1 VAIIPRVGWLSEL
14 LEERGA
20 EALDLHAQTINPQ
33 FVRLLRTIGF
43 DRQWARAEGAYLWD
57 SDGNR
62 YLDVLGGFGMFNVGR
77 NNPRIREALVEA
89 LELRRPGSVQLGV
102 DVLPALLAEELLRRA
117 PASLERVLFTS
128 SGTEAVEAAL
138 KLGRAATG
146 RSRVLSV
153 ENGFHGLTLG
163 ALSANASPEFTS
175 RFGPLVP
182 GFDRVAWNDLR
193 ALEHKLGSEDVAV
206 LIVEPV
212 QGKGVN
218 IAPDGYLEG
227 AQELCRRYGTLFCV
241 DEVQTGFG
249 RTGRMFAFEHWELE
263 PDLVTVAKSL
273 SGGYVPVGALLMS
286 SKVYDRVFDSL
297 PNAVSHGSTFAP
309 NDLAMVAGLATLRE
323 LDEQGLVE
331 RSARLGAQ
339 LLERTRPLVERSE
352 VVRDVRGLGL
362 MWAIEFEEP
371 PGGSRTWKLLERIQP
386 GLFSQLVVVPLFRD
400 HRILSQVAG
409 HGLNVVK
416 ALPPLVVTE
425 DDLDWFV
432 SALEDTITRAE
443 RMPRAL
449 VRFALGAA
457 RAGRTPR
464 RRVARV

>member
-1 VAIIPRVGWLSEL
+1 VGWLSEL
-14 LEERGA
+14 VEERGA

-33 FVRLLRTIGF
+33 FVRLLRAIGF
-43 DRQWARAEGAYLWD
+43 DRRWARAEGAYLWD

-77 NNPRIREALVEA
+77 NNPRVREALVEA
-89 LELRRPGSVQLGV
+89 LELQRPGSVQLGV

-117 PASLERVLFTS
+117 PGSVERVLFTS

-146 RSRVLSV
+146 RPRVLSA
-153 ENGFHGLTLG
+153 EHAFHGLTLG
-163 ALSANASPEFTS
+163 ALSAQSSPEFTS
-175 RFGPLVP
+175 RFGPLLP
-182 GFDRVAWNDLR
+182 GFEQVPWDDLG
-193 ALEHKLGSEDVAV
+193 ALEEQLSREDVA
-206 LIVEPV
+206 LFIVEPV

-218 IAPDGYLEG
+218 IAPDGYLAG
-227 AQELCRRYGTLFCV
+227 AQELCRRHGTLMCV
-241 DEVQTGFG
+241 DEVQTGLG
-249 RTGRMFAFEHWELE
+249 RTGKLFALEHWGLE

-286 SKVYDRVFDSL
+286 TAVYDGVFDSL

-331 RSARLGAQ
+331 RSAKLGEL
-339 LLERTRPLVERSE
+339 LLERTGTLVERSE

-432 SALEDTITRAE
+432 TALEETISKAE
-443 RMPRAL
+443 HMPRAL

-457 RAGRTPR
+457 RAGRGPR
-464 RRVARV
+464 RRLVRA